1 MSGTKSDKSY
11 KSSQQIK
18 GNKKSMLE
26 INLLSSES
34 KDARKFCK
42 IRPHPRPPYSCSLGF
57 TIGSAV
63 KNLPAMQESQSR
75 EFNPLVGII
84 PWRRAWQS
92 GILSGQISYTGSGGL
107 QSMEATQD
115 MHTHGC
121 SLLGVRKDLCFS
133 GSFNTIKIDF

>member
-1 MSGTKSDKSY
+1 MSGTKIDKSY

-26 INLLSSES
+26 INLQSSES

-42 IRPHPRPPYSCSLGF
+42 IRPHPRSPYSCSLGF
-57 TIGSAV
+57 PSGSAV

-75 EFNPLVGII
+75 GFNPLVGTI
-84 PWRRAWQS
+84 PWRRAWQFS
-92 GILSGQISYTGSGGL
+92 ILSGQISCTGSGGL

-115 MHTHGC
+115 MHTHSC
-121 SLLGVRKDLCFS
+121 SLFGVQKDLCFS